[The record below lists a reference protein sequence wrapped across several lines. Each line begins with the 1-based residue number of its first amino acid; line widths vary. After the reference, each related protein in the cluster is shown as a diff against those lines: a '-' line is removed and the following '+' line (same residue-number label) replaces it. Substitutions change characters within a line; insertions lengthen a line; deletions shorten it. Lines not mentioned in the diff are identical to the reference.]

1 MSDTRSSSASTSH
14 SDETITPY
22 RNARARRHPD
32 ASDATTWLEASEAT
46 TACSTVT
53 APPKQADFE
62 LKRKSLKRLP
72 IPESFRSIPQKYE
85 EKPGVG
91 VSLGF
96 GVQPN
101 EDTDQDNDF
110 PQSPGHS
117 PLSRFDVRPSQHSP
131 VVLRRFSLS
140 PPSLALPA
148 RLRRKQSRVR
158 SCSDP
163 FERRQLHPSP
173 PPVSVP
179 LDVDRQSIAPLQIVG
194 LVGHKLEPEDLISP
208 NAVLGR
214 KRIKRKPI
222 PTSLFSDAVQTS
234 DTVIAE
240 FTRSLSCPD
249 GLSPP
254 LLPEASPGAEIEA
267 GNKLGLFS
275 EEEPP
280 EAQPRTFTSTVDSEL
295 AAVQGSS
302 LELAARS
309 SPRAGRLRRA
319 TRSVSE
325 SHDRAKSA
333 LRSNDTKLRASLDA
347 TAGLGFGPQS
357 LESNP
362 AGSYSG
368 ETEGALVERSWSPSP
383 PTRSSSEFTELDHG
397 ASQVLR
403 RVSRTRAG
411 EMRSVYLSSPTRNSR
426 PGPELEAMSAVVP
439 DEGEGIEVL
448 KTPDPA
454 ASGAFGHPMTSSL
467 ILAPTSQAE
476 WRGSLATR
484 ARSSSETSMAS
495 LLVLQQHI
503 QQRNHQRQFAPP
515 IADPHPLPEL
525 ERSRSREPSV
535 EEQQHVVDARR
546 IQARR
551 KAEGVGS
558 GEQKLIRQYGAM
570 RIRNCTGEFAAD
582 DHDDQCQLA
591 YLLGDEAVPAGRQ
604 DVKGDMR
611 LRHMFSTPS
620 LVSAS
625 MVESEVD
632 AGSSAMPLRQ
642 RRAKPPISIA
652 LHQQTTDE
660 QSKPGAVVKKRS
672 SRSTVLSPVSVHSP
686 PPCPPPT
693 TPLPQLPTP
702 RSAPIIPLGGPR
714 RGLITKRSFT
724 RSNSTPVSPFSPV
737 APLRSY
743 QHAQTQSQGQNIVP
757 AESTA
762 QMWSEFSPPPSSLLT
777 PPLTGLPSLVFD
789 HQPNT
794 PASASATTPVKPT
807 PLANR
812 HKFDSLL
819 AFLSSSEA
827 QHATNDS
834 PSKTG
839 TEHSERRL
847 TASPG
852 SAAVVYGLA
861 L

>member
-1 MSDTRSSSASTSH
+1 MSDTQSSSTSTSH

-22 RNARARRHPD
+22 RNARARGQSD

-72 IPESFRSIPQKYE
+72 IPEAFRPIPQNDE
-85 EKPGVG
+85 EKLSVG

-96 GVQPN
+96 GVQAN
-101 EDTDQDNDF
+101 EGTDQDNDF

-117 PLSRFDVRPSQHSP
+117 PLSRFEVRPSQHSP

-173 PPVSVP
+173 PPASTP
-179 LDVDRQSIAPLQIVG
+179 LDVDQQPIAPLQIVG
-194 LVGHKLEPEDLISP
+194 LVGHKLEPEDLLSP

-222 PTSLFSDAVQTS
+222 PASLFSDAVQTS
-234 DTVIAE
+234 DTVIAD
-240 FTRSLSCPD
+240 FARSFSCPD
-249 GLSPP
+249 GLSLP
-254 LLPEASPGAEIEA
+254 LLSAASLGAEIEV

-275 EEEPP
+275 EQEPP
-280 EAQPRTFTSTVDSEL
+280 EAQPRTLTSTFDPEL
-295 AAVQGSS
+295 ATEQGSR
-302 LELAARS
+302 LELGVRS
-309 SPRAGRLRRA
+309 SPRAGRLRRV

-325 SHDRAKSA
+325 SHDRAKSPV
-333 LRSNDTKLRASLDA
+333 RSNGTKLRASLDA
-347 TAGLGFGPQS
+347 TAGLGFGQS
-357 LESNP
+357 IGLDS

-368 ETEGALVERSWSPSP
+368 DTEYALEERSWSPSP

-403 RVSRTRAG
+403 RVSRTRTG
-411 EMRSVYLSSPTRNSR
+411 EMRSVYLSSPTRNSQ
-426 PGPELEAMSAVVP
+426 PGSELAVMPAVVP
-439 DEGEGIEVL
+439 DEVEGIEVL
-448 KTPDPA
+448 KTPEPA
-454 ASGAFGHPMTSSL
+454 SSGAFGHAMTSSL
-467 ILAPTSQAE
+467 ILAPTGQAE

-546 IQARR
+546 IQARIQP
-551 KAEGVGS
+551 EGVGS

-570 RIRNCTGEFAAD
+570 RIRNWTGDFAAD
-582 DHDDQCQLA
+582 DQDDQCQLA
-591 YLLGDEAVPAGRQ
+591 YMVGDEAVPAGRQ
-604 DVKGDMR
+604 EAKGDMR
-611 LRHMFSTPS
+611 LRHMFSTPT

-625 MVESEVD
+625 MMDSEGDV
-632 AGSSAMPLRQ
+632 GSSALPLRQ

-660 QSKPGAVVKKRS
+660 HAKTGSVVKKRG
-672 SRSTVLSPVSVHSP
+672 SRSTVLSPSIHSP

-702 RSAPIIPLGGPR
+702 RSAPIIALGGPR

-724 RSNSTPVSPFSPV
+724 RSNSTPVSPFRPV
-737 APLRSY
+737 GPLRPY

-757 AESTA
+757 AETA
-762 QMWSEFSPPPSSLLT
+762 AQTWSEFSPPPSSLLT
-777 PPLTGLPSLVFD
+777 PPLTGMPSLVFD
-789 HQPNT
+789 HQPST
-794 PASASATTPVKPT
+794 PASASATTPVKPM
-807 PLANR
+807 PLPNR

-834 PSKTG
+834 PSRAG